1 MIFTLKYKNIYRRG
15 GRPRPPVGY
24 IISATGARGRAP
36 LQRFA
41 SVGALSERPRNTAIT
56 ARYCRGRRPRRPTW
70 LHFFLRQ
77 LLVSQRGTPLG
88 TRREG
93 RKKTAAKSDIPPLS
107 FSQSVFLSGLSF
119 PSTLFLSPSCRILL
133 FLVRL
138 KCLSVRPNIIRVV
151 SL

>member
-1 MIFTLKYKNIYRRG
+1 
-15 GRPRPPVGY
+15 
-24 IISATGARGRAP
+24 
-36 LQRFA
+36 
-41 SVGALSERPRNTAIT
+41 
-56 ARYCRGRRPRRPTW
+56 
-70 LHFFLRQ
+70 Q

-133 FLVRL
+133 FYG
-138 KCLSVRPNIIRVV
+138 KA
-151 SL
+151 